1 MTFAERS
8 TKKTV
13 NTVIILRLAK
23 ITCKII
29 VIMAMIMIATQKY
42 YLHSMDFISKKD

>member
-13 NTVIILRLAK
+13 TAVIILKLAK
-23 ITCKII
+23 ITHKII
-29 VIMAMIMIATQKY
+29 VIMVMIMIATQKY
-42 YLHSMDFISKKD
+42 YLHSVDLI